1 MLLQVQS
8 PTSHF
13 PPSSLPTTTTATAY
27 FSKPSL
33 SVSKPSPRS
42 QFFTQLKPRNP
53 CPRFPVGA
61 PKCSVSVVSEPGSPP
76 LELTSTDNHKPFP
89 AEVSRTIVEL
99 SSRGTLSA
107 LTQESE
113 RGGWPLGIGVRFA
126 VDSQGTPVLCL
137 KFNTSV
143 PTFLPNNGNG
153 TRSSLNVQLDQCGLR
168 TPQCT
173 LLGNLQKVEDQMAS
187 KKLCSLWKNNF
198 GEEVDEGLLYVVSVE
213 RILHMEDFGEDGV
226 WVTSADYKLAN
237 PDPLRDFAEKIV
249 DEINTNNLEDVY
261 RFCNIY
267 ADLGFQVLDAK
278 MVWVDRLGFDMR
290 ATSTQNDV
298 FEFRIPFPG
307 EVTDEKDAKSSF
319 NCMSQLAWE
328 VEKNYQVPE
337 FKRVKQLKK
346 ITSSC

>member
-8 PTSHF
+8 LTSHF
-13 PPSSLPTTTTATAY
+13 PPSALPPTTTTTAY

-33 SVSKPSPRS
+33 SVSKPSPSS
-42 QFFTQLKPRNP
+42 QFFTQLKLGNP
-53 CPRFPVGA
+53 CPRFPVA
-61 PKCSVSVVSEPGSPP
+61 PPKCSVSVVSEPGSSH

-99 SSRGTLSA
+99 ASRGTLSA

-113 RGGWPLGIGVRFA
+113 HGGWPLGIGVRFA

-137 KFNTSV
+137 KFDTSV
-143 PTFLPNNGNG
+143 PTFLPNNG
-153 TRSSLNVQLDQCGLR
+153 TRSSLHVQLDQCRLR

-187 KKLCSLWKNNF
+187 KKLRSLWKKNF

-237 PDPLRDFAEKIV
+237 PDPLRGFAEKIV
-249 DEINTNNLEDVY
+249 DEINANNMEDVY

-290 ATSTQNDV
+290 VTSTQNDV
-298 FEFRIPFPG
+298 FDFRIPFPG
-307 EVTDEKDAKSSF
+307 EVTDEKGAKSAF

-328 VEKNYQVPE
+328 VEKNFQVPE

-346 ITSSC
+346 ITSRC

>member
-1 MLLQVQS
+1 MLLQAQS
-8 PTSHF
+8 LTSHF
-13 PPSSLPTTTTATAY
+13 QPSVLSTSATTAAY
-27 FSKPSL
+27 FSRPPL

-42 QFFTQLKPRNP
+42 QFFTQLKPGNP
-53 CPRFPVGA
+53 CPRFPAGA
-61 PKCSVSVVSEPGSPP
+61 PKCSVSVVSEPTRPH
-76 LELTSTDNHKPFP
+76 LELTSPSDHKPFP
-89 AEVSRTIVEL
+89 AEVSRTIMEL

-113 RGGWPLGIGVRFA
+113 RGWPLGIGVRFA
-126 VDSQGTPVLCL
+126 VDSQGTPLLCL

-143 PTFLPNNGNG
+143 PAFLPNND
-153 TRSSLNVQLDQCGLR
+153 TRSSLHVQLDQCGLR

-173 LLGNLQKVEDQMAS
+173 LLGKLQKVEDQMAS
-187 KKLCSLWKNNF
+187 KKLRSIWKKNF
-198 GEEVDEGLLYVVSVE
+198 GEEVDEDLLYVVSVE
-213 RILHMEDFGEDGV
+213 HILHMEDFGEDGV

-249 DEINTNNLEDVY
+249 DEINANNMEDVY

-290 ATSTQNDV
+290 VTSTQNDV

-307 EVTDEKDAKSSF
+307 EVTDEKGAKSSF

-328 VEKNYQVPE
+328 VEKNFQVPE
-337 FKRVKQLKK
+337 FRRVKQLKK
-346 ITSSC
+346 IMSRC